1 MKTSLVGGGSGSSSG
16 SQYKRNLFPVFEQF
30 ISLSIIQQGSVHDRV
45 HKKLSKCVPQIWGAA
60 NLHTITCGMTTKS
73 KSCAEEALLTIP
85 FSTAE
90 ARKDQK
96 RTIIGITDF
105 VSKNIMKLF
114 LTLALIVQVASIHA
128 SESTGFLRSAEV
140 SICEK

>member
-1 MKTSLVGGGSGSSSG
+1 M
-16 SQYKRNLFPVFEQF
+16 
-30 ISLSIIQQGSVHDRV
+30 SI
-45 HKKLSKCVPQIWGAA
+45 KLSKCDPQIWGAA
-60 NLHTITCGMTTKS
+60 NLHTITCEMTTK
-73 KSCAEEALLTIP
+73 KAIQANRVPKKRYLPLLTIP

-105 VSKNIMKLF
+105 VSKNIMKVF
-114 LTLALIVQVASIHA
+114 LTLVLIVQVASIHA